1 MQPISL
7 DAAATAEDLEGDNQ
21 LPETAA
27 AATVGGKVQLDNGAS
42 MPPERPG
49 ALQGR
54 YSPDRRRFD
63 RSSLGIGGGRLEVG
77 DGGKQIGRAHV

>member
-27 AATVGGKVQLDNGAS
+27 AATVGGKVQLDNGPACHRSVREHFGVGTVQIEAAS
-42 MPPERPG
+42 T
-49 ALQGR
+49 
-54 YSPDRRRFD
+54 
-63 RSSLGIGGGRLEVG
+63 GIGGPF
-77 DGGKQIGRAHV
+77 HVF